1 MCLVLCIQMK
11 IMFVVSLSTPD
22 IFLILPGH
30 HRRLLAAV
38 QIEFSFKDS
47 LLSPVLDNFMSVLI
61 VTL

>member
-1 MCLVLCIQMK
+1 MK

>member
-1 MCLVLCIQMK
+1 MK

-30 HRRLLAAV
+30 HRRLLLAAV

-47 LLSPVLDNFMSVLI
+47 SLSPVLDNFMSVLI
-61 VTL
+61 VTLSKTRL